1 MFNSDRWRSRST
13 SAAYSRRWPDPTRP
27 RPSPP
32 GHPEARATFRR
43 ATCVAVLK
51 RRIEHDALGRA
62 GEHRA
67 IRVGRAGEGID
78 IRGQDRERP

>member
-1 MFNSDRWRSRST
+1 MAKSIDLGGLFSPMAGPDE
-13 SAAYSRRWPDPTRP
+13 AARHR
-27 RPSPP
+27 PP
-32 GHPEARATFRR
+32 GDPEARALR
-43 ATCVAVLK
+43 ATCVAALK